1 MMKKFISYDEFVIA
15 SLAICI
21 AGGLIWLVLQKYASA
36 FCIVLFAT
44 IASFFNRRYLKQT
57 EKRRNRKHKDCK
69 SCHSAM
75 QLATEASFMVGIM
88 LSFILSYA

>member
-1 MMKKFISYDEFVIA
+1 MMKKFISYDEFVIT

-44 IASFFNRRYLKQT
+44 IASFFNRRHIKQM
-57 EKRRNRKHKDCK
+57 EIQRNRKYKNIK
-69 SCHSAM
+69 SRHTAA

-88 LSFILSYA
+88 LSFLLSYA

>member
-21 AGGLIWLVLQKYASA
+21 AGGLIWLILQKYASA

-44 IASFFNRRYLKQT
+44 IASFFNRRHIKQM
-57 EKRRNRKHKDCK
+57 EKQRNRKYKNIK
-69 SCHSAM
+69 SRHTAA

-88 LSFILSYA
+88 LSFLLSYA